1 MYVFHLLTVQYKD
14 LLLILELNSINSG
27 PNCIPEGQIMATMV
41 LPTSTRIQYM
51 LYTSLKV
58 FVHTETF
65 MYTNCLILTHF
76 TRSCNEGKYNLGTQQ
91 HKKITFGKLNNYIAS
106 FYKHAK
112 KLGAKTVDIYFR
124 GNISISIKLF
134 GIIIG
139 LASNSCQ
146 LIIVHSVQRAI

>member
-1 MYVFHLLTVQYKD
+1 MA
-14 LLLILELNSINSG
+14 
-27 PNCIPEGQIMATMV
+27 PNVYQIMATMV
-41 LPTSTRIQYM
+41 LPTSTRIQFM
-51 LYTSLKV
+51 LYTFLKV

-65 MYTNCLILTHF
+65 MSTYCLILTHF

-112 KLGAKTVDIYFR
+112 NLGAKIVDIYFR

-146 LIIVHSVQRAI
+146 LIIVHSVQRAIWVQGVGLGLSVRWCVVSLTWWVICKQ